1 MSLAS
6 RLLMARQKNGWTR
19 RDVASRAG
27 IEENTL
33 YMYESGRREPPVIS
47 MIGLAALY
55 GTTLSWLRDEEQG
68 LTEVDLDSL
77 RIIGSISAGGLID
90 GWETDLGVIQVPENI
105 RRQAPRAFALRV
117 NGNSLASSAF
127 FDGDILVVDPD
138 APLVDGRIY
147 AVRSEAHNQA
157 IAARHV
163 YVMGRRRLKIVSGDG
178 EVIEVERSRTDI
190 LGRVRW
196 SFREH

>member
-1 MSLAS
+1 MANFHQAVAQGAQGVGLA
-6 RLLMARQKNGWTR
+6 G
-19 RDVASRAG
+19 AG
-27 IEENTL
+27 QPK
-33 YMYESGRREPPVIS
+33 SQHVDAAPVIS
-47 MIGLAALY
+47 LIGLAALY
-55 GTTLSWLRDEEQG
+55 RTTVSWLQDDK
-68 LTEVDLDSL
+68 EVLQELDLDAL
-77 RIIGSISAGGLID
+77 RIIGSISAGGLIEA
-90 GWETDLGVIQVPENI
+90 WESDLGTIEAPANI

-117 NGNSLASSAF
+117 NGNSLASSAI

-138 APLVDGRIY
+138 APMVDGRIY

-163 YVMGRRRLKIVSGDG
+163 YIMNRRRLKIVSGDG
-178 EVIEVERSRTDI
+178 EIVEVDRSRTDI